1 MIWQLAAGGAV
12 SLLNF
17 VIHAVMSALI
27 MVGTRH
33 TAVATDERHFVTRLI
48 ALLSVTVAV
57 LSVAHLTEIMLWAG
71 LFGLVGFNA
80 AAGISTFEIA
90 FENYTALGYGD
101 VVPPPGLRLFGP
113 MAALNGLLLIGWSV
127 FILFDVMRM
136 AEVQIGRIDRDD

>member
-1 MIWQLAAGGAV
+1 MIWQLAAGGLV

-33 TAVATDERHFVTRLI
+33 TAVATDEFHFVARLI
-48 ALLSVTVAV
+48 ALLLVTVAV
-57 LSVAHLTEIMLWAG
+57 LSVAHLAEILLWTG
-71 LFGLVGFNA
+71 LFSLVGLEPGN
-80 AAGISTFEIA
+80 GISTFEMA

-101 VVPPPGLRLFGP
+101 VVPPAGFRLLGP

-136 AEVQIGRIDRDD
+136 AEVQIGRIDRDS

>member
-1 MIWQLAAGGAV
+1 MTWQLAAGGGV
-12 SLLNF
+12 SLVNF

-27 MVGTRH
+27 MIGTRR
-33 TAVATDERHFVTRLI
+33 TAVATDDFHFVTRLI
-48 ALLSVTVAV
+48 ALLLVTVAV
-57 LSVAHLTEIMLWAG
+57 LSIAHLAEIGLWTG
-71 LFGLVGFNA
+71 LYNLVGFAPGN
-80 AAGISTFEIA
+80 GISTFELA

-136 AEVQIGRIDRDD
+136 AEVEIGRIDRKS

>member
-1 MIWQLAAGGAV
+1 MAWQLAAGGIV

-27 MVGTRH
+27 MVGTRR
-33 TAVATDERHFVTRLI
+33 TAVATDEFHFVTRLI
-48 ALLSVTVAV
+48 ALLLVTVAV
-57 LSVAHLTEIMLWAG
+57 LSVAHLTEI
-71 LFGLVGFNA
+71 LFWTVLFNLVGFAPGN
-80 AAGISTFEIA
+80 GISTFEMA

-101 VVPPPGLRLFGP
+101 VVPPPGMRLLGP

-136 AEVQIGRIDRDD
+136 AEVQIGRIDRDS

>member
-1 MIWQLAAGGAV
+1 MAWQLAAGGAV

-17 VIHAVMSALI
+17 LIHAVMSAVI

-48 ALLSVTVAV
+48 ALLLVTVAS
-57 LSVAHLTEIMLWAG
+57 LSVAHLAEISLWAG
-71 LFGLVGFNA
+71 LFELVGMNPGT
-80 AAGISTFEIA
+80 GISTFEMA

-136 AEVQIGRIDRDD
+136 AEVQIGRTDGNG

>member
-1 MIWQLAAGGAV
+1 MTWQLAAGGGV
-12 SLLNF
+12 SLVNF

-27 MVGTRH
+27 MVGTRR
-33 TAVATDERHFVTRLI
+33 TAVATDDFHFVTRLI
-48 ALLSVTVAV
+48 ALLLVTVAV
-57 LSVAHLTEIMLWAG
+57 LSIAHLAEIGLWTA
-71 LFGLVGFNA
+71 LYNLVGFAPAN
-80 AAGISTFEIA
+80 GISTFELA

-136 AEVQIGRIDRDD
+136 AEVEIGRIDRKN